1 MEVLLM
7 SCPIDHSV
15 ADVKKKLAE
24 QKAFLPER
32 ISVGL
37 ETYITDALSQ
47 DVLNDIFHLLKKYD
61 LASEE
66 ERAER
71 DDRFARYV

>member
-1 MEVLLM
+1 MG
-7 SCPIDHSV
+7 CPIDHSV
-15 ADVKKKLAE
+15 VDVKKKLAE
-24 QKAFLPER
+24 QKAFLPVR
-32 ISVGL
+32 ISAGL
-37 ETYITDALSQ
+37 ESYITEGLAQ

-71 DDRFARYV
+71 DEQFARYV